1 MILTKIEDMKKTI
14 LILSVSL
21 VFVFVACKQ
30 KSAQTDLNNYP
41 DTAAYNYP
49 VNDYKT
55 QPSTTYSGTY
65 NKRAT
70 KPVYHKTR
78 YTSSSSYA
86 AYTTTRKKGWSGAAK
101 GAVIGAGSGAVLGA
115 VVSGDHHRVKGAV
128 IGGAVGAAGGY
139 LYGRHRDKKYRRY

>member
-1 MILTKIEDMKKTI
+1 MMLTKIEDMKKTI
-14 LILSVSL
+14 LILSVSYA
-21 VFVFVACKQ
+21 FVFVACKQ

-55 QPSTTYSGTY
+55 QPSTTYSGKY
-65 NKRAT
+65 NARAT

-86 AYTTTRKKGWSGAAK
+86 AHTTVTRKKGWSR
-101 GAVIGAGSGAVLGA
+101 AGSGAVLGA
-115 VVSGDHHRVKGAV
+115 VVSGDHNRVKGAV
-128 IGGAVGAAGGY
+128 IGGVVGAAGGY
-139 LYGRHRDKKYRRY
+139 LYGRHRDKKHRRY